1 MTWLKF
7 KHGTLKK
14 QYNVTTI
21 LAPTPPSMLS
31 PKSIIAPPNVLVDIF
46 NNLLNGQMVFD
57 NKKIQVLKTKI
68 LVHIILLIRI
78 YGLKKIRDDT
88 SIYYKVFFCR
98 FFSIGLL
105 MTLFTSSSK
114 FFAINLWSRSHVCFL
129 NAIIPLL
136 LK

>member
-1 MTWLKF
+1 MWKFFKIVTWLKF
-7 KHGTLKK
+7 KHGTPKK

-21 LAPTPPSMLS
+21 LPSECAFTQRYNCTTKCFS
-31 PKSIIAPPNVLVDIF
+31 TYFQQFTEWANGFWQQEDSSSQKIF
-46 NNLLNGQMVFD
+46 
-57 NKKIQVLKTKI
+57 

-78 YGLKKIRDDT
+78 YGPKKLEVT
-88 SIYYKVFFCR
+88 FPFTTR

-114 FFAINLWSRSHVCFL
+114 SFAINPWFTSNVFFL
-129 NAIIPLL
+129 NAIILLL